1 MSKAKVL
8 FIYPNFE
15 SEFRIPLSV
24 TILSAYLKKA
34 GHIVDLFDTTFMT
47 PTYNKDTELMEEKGL
62 VEPTNLDKYIGEIEE
77 KDIPEELLKS
87 IDEFQPDLIAV
98 SLLERNFFI
107 AKDLLKLIKENYDI
121 PILIGGILP
130 TIVPDMMI
138 NLNFVDIICIGE
150 GEGAIVE
157 LANKITN
164 KEDITEIDNLWV
176 KKKGEIIKNAVRP
189 LVNLDELEYPD
200 WSLFDERHMWKP
212 FVGKVYKGG
221 SFEFSRGCLNNC
233 GFCVAPSLRM
243 AQGNPKPYL
252 RRKSTRKM
260 IDEIKFM
267 RNKYDFNMVSF
278 CDTNFLLLMNYDDLL
293 EFEKLWL
300 EEINLPFTIQSEAKT
315 INDSTAKILKNMGC
329 VAISIGVES
338 GVKEI
343 RENIMCKYISNKSIF
358 RAFDACRKYGIRAT
372 ANYIIGVPFETEKQI
387 LESIEFN
394 LRLNPESIAVHHF
407 TPFLGT
413 KLYDI
418 CVENGFIKGFTQEG
432 DVYESTVVDMP
443 QLSKE
448 RINELVQLFI
458 DKFNETKL
466 KTEN

>member
-1 MSKAKVL
+1 MNKARVL

-47 PTYNKDTELMEEKGL
+47 PTYNKDTELMEQKGL
-62 VEPTNLDKYIGEIEE
+62 VEPTDLDKYIGKIEE
-77 KDIPEELLKS
+77 KDILEELLKK
-87 IDEFQPDLIAV
+87 INEFKPDLIAV
-98 SLLERNFFI
+98 SLLERNFFV
-107 AKDLLKLIKENYDI
+107 AKDLLKFIKEHHTI
-121 PILIGGILP
+121 PIIIGGILP
-130 TIVPDMMI
+130 TIVPEMMI
-138 NLNFVDIICIGE
+138 KLNFVDMICIGE

-157 LANKITN
+157 LADKIAN
-164 KEDITEIDNLWV
+164 QEDITKIKNLWV
-176 KKKGEIIKNAVRP
+176 KKNGEIIENPIRP
-189 LVNLDELEYPD
+189 LVNLDELQYPD

-233 GFCVAPSLRM
+233 GFCVAPNLRI

-252 RRKSTRKM
+252 RRKSTKKM
-260 IDEIKFM
+260 IDEIKYM
-267 RNKYDFNMVSF
+267 KEEYGFNMVSF
-278 CDTNFLLLMNYDDLL
+278 ADTNFLLLLNQDELK

-315 INDSTAKILKNMGC
+315 IDDSTAKILHNMGC

-338 GVKEI
+338 GAKEV
-343 RENIMCKYISNKSIF
+343 REKIMCKYISDESIF
-358 RAFDACRKYGIRAT
+358 RAFDSCRKYGIRAT
-372 ANYIIGVPFETEKQI
+372 ANYIVGVPSETEEQI
-387 LESIEFN
+387 MESIYFN
-394 LRLNPESIAVHHF
+394 LKLNPESIAVHHF

-413 KLYDI
+413 QLYDI
-418 CVENGFIKGFTQEG
+418 SLEKGYIKGFTEEG
-432 DVYESTVVDMP
+432 DVYESTIMNMP
-443 QLSKE
+443 HISKE

-458 DKFNETKL
+458 DKFNEHKMNN
-466 KTEN
+466 K